1 MAPFGTEQ
9 ELISAKE
16 NHMIIFIIGFVA
28 GAVVIALT
36 PPEYEDRLR
45 LWIINNWQKVTKK
58 G

>member
-1 MAPFGTEQ
+1 
-9 ELISAKE
+9 
-16 NHMIIFIIGFVA
+16 MIIFIIGFVA